1 MLALLLLTATG
12 PTAGAARVDVTPPA
26 GTPMAGYYAFRGAD
40 GTHDPL
46 YATAVVLEQDGV
58 RAALVGLDLITLT
71 AEIVADAR
79 KLVSEQ
85 TGIPS
90 THVMVWATHSHTGPV
105 VADGK
110 SRAGAFG
117 GDHPLAVQFARGL
130 PAKIA
135 AAVKQADT
143 SRVPARLRRAVGR
156 EPDLAFN
163 RRFHL
168 TDGTVGWNPGKL
180 NPKIVR
186 PAGPTDD
193 RVPVTLVEA
202 ADGKTTLACQVTFAM
217 HLDTVGGTAFSSDY
231 AYPLG
236 RCLRSA
242 LGDAVVPQFV
252 MGCSGDVNHLNVASA
267 APQKGPAEAARIGT
281 RLAAA
286 ALRAIDRADHA
297 GGPVRAS
304 SAVIDLPAASVS
316 QADLDAA
323 KPVIAAATGGAK
335 PAPAFLD
342 QVGAFRVADVAER
355 AGRPFR
361 AEVQVIA
368 VGDDLAWVG
377 LPGEIFN
384 ALGSAVIAGSPFRQT
399 VVVSLANGS
408 VGYVPDRVAYPQGN
422 YEVVSA
428 RVAAGAGE
436 LLVDEALRQLRV
448 LYRP

>member
-12 PTAGAARVDVTPPA
+12 PTAGAARVDITPPA

-46 YATAVVLEQDGV
+46 YATAVVLERDGT

-71 AEIVADAR
+71 AEVVADAR

-85 TGIPS
+85 AGIPP

-105 VADGK
+105 LADGK

-135 AAVKQADT
+135 TAVRQADT
-143 SRVPARLRRAVGR
+143 SRVPAKLRRAVGR

-180 NPKIVR
+180 NPKVVR

-202 ADGKTTLACQVTFAM
+202 ADGASTLACQVSFAM
-217 HLDTVGGTAFSSDY
+217 HLDTVGGTVFSADY
-231 AYPLG
+231 PYQMG
-236 RCLRSA
+236 RCLRAS
-242 LGDAVVPQFV
+242 LGDAVVPQFA
-252 MGCSGDVNHLNVASA
+252 MGCSGDVNHLNVSST
-267 APQKGPAEAARIGT
+267 APQKGPTEAARIGT

-286 ALRAIDRADHA
+286 VLRAIDRAEPA
-297 GGPVRAS
+297 GGPIRAS
-304 SAVIDLPAASVS
+304 SAVVDLPAAGVS
-316 QADLDAA
+316 EADRRASE
-323 KPVIAAATGGAK
+323 PVIAAAVGGVK
-335 PAPAFLD
+335 PAPKFLD
-342 QVGAFRVADVAER
+342 QVKAFQVADVAER
-355 AGRPFR
+355 AGKPFR

-368 VGDDLAWVG
+368 VGHDLAWVG
-377 LPGEIFN
+377 LPGEIFSS
-384 ALGSAVIAGSPFRQT
+384 LGSAVIAGSPFRQT

-428 RVAAGAGE
+428 RVAAGSGE
-436 LLVDEALRQLRV
+436 LLVDEALRQLRALV
-448 LYRP
+448 RP